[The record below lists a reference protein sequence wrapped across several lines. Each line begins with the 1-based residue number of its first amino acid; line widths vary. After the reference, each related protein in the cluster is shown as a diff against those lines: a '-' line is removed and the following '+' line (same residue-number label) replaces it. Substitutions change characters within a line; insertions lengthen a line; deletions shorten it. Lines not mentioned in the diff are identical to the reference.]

1 MKGGRGATQ
10 GPVQVP
16 IIGIGALIGAA
27 ICTAF
32 ASVYF
37 EKMLKG
43 ASKPRF
49 RCVTFSSQSIRAS
62 SPSSGCSAQTTKPSR
77 EMAGWLV
84 HRHHVDVGHV
94 ASPRGIIV
102 AVTIKY
108 ADNILRGF
116 AQALALII
124 GAIGSWMIFD
134 FTSPSCLPR
143 AAPRHWRRLLHGS
156 AQMQELCEALAGCN
170 PVVEQGPSAAEVTSL
185 TAATSDDTDPE
196 SAAEAGKAVPA
207 TRGAKEQVAES

>member
-1 MKGGRGATQ
+1 
-10 GPVQVP
+10 
-16 IIGIGALIGAA
+16 
-27 ICTAF
+27 
-32 ASVYF
+32 
-37 EKMLKG
+37 MLKG
-43 ASKPRF
+43 ASKPSLWLRNIQLAIY
-49 RCVTFSSQSIRAS
+49 SSIIAVV
-62 SPSSGCSAQTTKPSR
+62 GLLCSNDEALAR
-77 EMAGWLV
+77 NGWMAGFTVTTWMSVTWQAL
-84 HRHHVDVGHV
+84 G
-94 ASPRGIIV
+94 GIIV

-134 FTSPSCLPR
+134 FHLTFMFATGCALVIGAVFLYGS
-143 AAPRHWRRLLHGS
+143 S
-156 AQMQELCEALAGCN
+156 AQTPQELCEALAGCN